1 LQRRVGGALVL
12 LLRHGRKVCER
23 ARRDVRRGQQFASQ
37 HPHNGASGRVA
48 LMDGWSWWMMKST
61 PPRLIWTPASAER
74 RIGSQASGDVKH
86 EKRESDAPKQACTNR
101 RLLFI

>member
-1 LQRRVGGALVL
+1 LELVDE
-12 LLRHGRKVCER
+12 G
-23 ARRDVRRGQQFASQ
+23 
-37 HPHNGASGRVA
+37 
-48 LMDGWSWWMMKST
+48 ST

-86 EKRESDAPKQACTNR
+86 EKRESDAPKQACTSR